1 MAHITQIEYVPDPNP
16 AKKDLLKIHLAF
28 VNDDI
33 NKQFVIEI
41 NHIQGEGKSLTKIT
55 RHVLFLITA
64 DGSEEVYEHIMKN
77 KVSKTGELPEQV
89 QFIVRIFSLS
99 GRFTSGK
106 YNLD

>member
-1 MAHITQIEYVPDPNP
+1 MAHITQIEYFPDLNP

-28 VNDDI
+28 LNDDI
-33 NKQFVIEI
+33 HKQFVIEI
-41 NHIQGEGKSLTKIT
+41 NHVQGEGKSRTNIV

-106 YNLD
+106 YNIG

>member
-1 MAHITQIEYVPDPNP
+1 MAHITQIKYFPDLNP
-16 AKKDLLKIHLAF
+16 TKKDLLKIYMAF

-41 NHIQGEGKSLTKIT
+41 NHVQGEGKSRTNIE
-55 RHVLFLITA
+55 RHGLFLITA
-64 DGSEEVYEHIMKN
+64 ESTEQVYEHILKN

-99 GRFTSGK
+99 GRFTSSK